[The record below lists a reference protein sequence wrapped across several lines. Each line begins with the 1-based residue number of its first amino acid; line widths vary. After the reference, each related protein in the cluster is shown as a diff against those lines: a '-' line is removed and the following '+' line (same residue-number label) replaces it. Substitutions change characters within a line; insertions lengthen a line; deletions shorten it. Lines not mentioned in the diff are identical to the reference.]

1 MSAPAIFSPGD
12 VYPGDVCSGW
22 SAPAMF
28 AQAPGW
34 CLSPA
39 MFAPVDV
46 GSCDVFPVTR
56 VFSGSAVI
64 VTFTISQFAAKSQ
77 TWKCGVILT
86 LGFIAGRCSSWS
98 HIVTKCIDMTFDD
111 TWLLYVMVLPC
122 FFRVDILKVICPCI
136 YKWCHQIYH
145 VSEIFLSTYSQITVG
160 MTSTACSSICKRRLS
175 RTRFTWAPSWSSQ
188 DSSMV

>member
-1 MSAPAIFSPGD
+1 MSVPAMFASGDVCPSDVFSGWCLPPAMFVLDGVRPQRCLSWVMSAPAMLFR
-12 VYPGDVCSGW
+12 
-22 SAPAMF
+22 
-28 AQAPGW
+28 
-34 CLSPA
+34 
-39 MFAPVDV
+39 
-46 GSCDVFPVTR
+46 R

-64 VTFTISQFAAKSQ
+64 VTFTISQFAVKSQ